1 MQTCLQVRSLQFF
14 HGSKH
19 EITGRTAL
27 LDLKV
32 TGPLPDQVLAQ
43 LDQPDGLRVLSPQEA
58 AGFAQDRDWVAGL
71 LVGGRGSS
79 GLADMAAAL
88 IVLLQL
94 WARMPVHKGQ
104 VLDARSDRIRLAL
117 PWRRQQLFRNATD
130 LMIALLTPEADEIE
144 MSRRL
149 DRFLEQERR
158 GGLAPNSMRFAQ
170 AAMARDMPVTVLNQ
184 QTLRIGWGARARQLR
199 SSFTDRTGS
208 LAEKLARDKYFS
220 LQRLKQAALPV
231 PEQRFVRTP
240 DEARVA
246 AAELGW
252 PVVLKPVALDQGR
265 GVHVGITSEEA
276 LVGAFYAANTLQDR
290 GVLVEAF
297 VPGDDHRLLVV
308 NGQMMMAAR
317 RIPGGITGDGK
328 QTVDALLDQVNAD
341 PQRGS
346 DPRNLLIEIRRD
358 DEALACLKEAGLT
371 PDSIPEAG
379 RFVPLRRTANV
390 STGGTAVDVTDI
402 VHPDNRGAAI
412 RAVRLVGLDIAGV
425 DFLCRDISVSYR
437 VGGGAICEVNGQP
450 GFRPH
455 WLSAPERDINGEVLD
470 ALFAGQPARIPTA
483 AITGTNGK
491 STTAMMLHHIW
502 QNAGKTAGVCT
513 TVGTWIDEDKVDTQN
528 LSGLPGAELLLGDP
542 AVEAAVL
549 EMPRLGLIRFGQ
561 ACDRYDVAALLNVQ
575 NDHLG
580 QNGIDTL
587 EEMARLKSSV
597 LQHARTAVVVN
608 AEDSLCLQAL
618 EATTAPRRILVAMAA
633 TTPALAAHLE
643 SGGDGVFVATQDD
656 ADWIVMARGTHH
668 VPVMNVADIPATMG
682 GLLHFNVM
690 NAMFAIALA
699 DAQSVPADAI
709 RTALASFANT
719 REKSPGRY
727 NMIDGFAC
735 PVLVD
740 YAHNDTAV
748 AELCR
753 VVRALPVT
761 GRRLLALQILGN
773 SGPHKLENNA
783 AHLLES
789 FDRIAVLP
797 DLRVIRKYGY
807 FTGDDPEEEMRQL
820 SRETLIAR
828 GASDGQILTGP
839 DSDALVEQVMHAA
852 RPDDLVVLMMAP
864 QDAFGHVDRLRT
876 HHGARG

>member
-1 MQTCLQVRSLQFF
+1 MQACLQVRSLQFF
-14 HGSKH
+14 HGCKH
-19 EITGRTAL
+19 DIAGRTAL
-27 LDLKV
+27 LDLEV
-32 TGPLPDQVLAQ
+32 TAPVSEPVLAR
-43 LDQPDGLRVLSPQEA
+43 LSQPDGLPGLAPAEEMPDI
-58 AGFAQDRDWVAGL
+58 AGRDWVAPL
-71 LVGGRGSS
+71 LVGGRGRAA
-79 GLADMAAAL
+79 LADLSAAL
-88 IVLLQL
+88 VVLLQL
-94 WARMPVHKGQ
+94 RARVPVHKGQ
-104 VLDARSDRIRLAL
+104 VLEASPARIRLAL
-117 PWRRQQLFRNATD
+117 PWQRQQLFRNATD
-130 LMIALLTPEADEIE
+130 LMIALLTPDTAEAEI
-144 MSRRL
+144 SQHL
-149 DRFLEQERR
+149 TRFLEQERR
-158 GGLAPNSMRFAQ
+158 GGLAPNSMRFAR
-170 AAMARDMPVTVLNQ
+170 AAMDRDMPVTVLNQ
-184 QTLRIGWGARARQLR
+184 QTLQIGWGARARRLR

-240 DEARVA
+240 EQAREA
-246 AAELGW
+246 AAALGW

-265 GVHVGITSEEA
+265 GVHVGLTSDEV
-276 LVGAFYAANTLQDR
+276 LIRAFHAASDLQDQ

-308 NGQMMMAAR
+308 NGRMMMAAR
-317 RIPGGITGDGK
+317 RIPGGVTGDGK

-341 PQRGS
+341 PRRS
-346 DPRNLLIEIRRD
+346 SAPRSLLIEIRRD
-358 DEALACLKEAGLT
+358 DEALSCLQEAGLT
-371 PDSIPEAG
+371 PDSVPEAG

-390 STGGTAVDVTDI
+390 STGGTAVDVTDL
-402 VHPDNRGAAI
+402 VHPDNRVAAI
-412 RAVRLVGLDIAGV
+412 RAVRLVGLDVAGV
-425 DFLCRDISVSYR
+425 DFLCPDISVSYR
-437 VGGGAICEVNGQP
+437 TGGGAICEVNGQP

-455 WLSAPERDINGEVLD
+455 WLSAPDRDINGEVLD

-502 QNAGKTAGVCT
+502 QGTGKTAGVCT
-513 TVGTWIDEDKVDTQN
+513 TVGTWIGKDKVDSQN

-580 QNGIDTL
+580 QNGIETL
-587 EEMARLKSSV
+587 EEMARLKSGV
-597 LQHARTAVVVN
+597 IRHASTAVVVN
-608 AEDSLCLQAL
+608 AEDPLCLQAV
-618 EATTAPRRILVAMAA
+618 ETTTAPRRILVAMDVA
-633 TTPALAAHLE
+633 TPALAAHLE
-643 SGGDGVFVATQDD
+643 GGGDGVFVATRDG
-656 ADWIVMARGTHH
+656 ADWIVMARGRHH
-668 VPVMNVADIPATMG
+668 VPVMKVADIPATMG
-682 GLLHFNVM
+682 GLLRFNVM

-699 DAQSVPADAI
+699 DAQSLPGDAI
-709 RTALASFANT
+709 RTALAGFANT

-727 NMIDGFAC
+727 NMLDGFAC
-735 PVLVD
+735 PMLID

-773 SGPHKLENNA
+773 SGPHKLESSA

-820 SRETLIAR
+820 SRATLIAR

-839 DSDALVEQVMHAA
+839 DSDALVDQMMHAV

-864 QDAFGHVDRLRT
+864 QAAFGHVDRLRIRD
-876 HHGARG
+876 GARG